1 MSSLTVAS
9 FVRWDF
15 CSSALANPFSTS
27 VSVQW
32 LDVGTVTGIWVGL
45 SPPDCPADPHND
57 DEDDGR
63 DGRGF
68 SDFND
73 LDDEDED
80 EGCDAAAS
88 GALGEDDDASGFR
101 AGERQ
106 RLNTGTL
113 WLGIWLKPA
122 SSQHACKCV
131 FLMSSSSIE
140 VRITKGVLSPENAL
154 LARDSDSC
162 HLSFFVF
169 FTKSSMTGIAC
180 FSFAVVTLPTMPCRA
195 FCSFSACNPGEEEA
209 VTHGH
214 SLIVDKRLQPAP
226 IVYNL
231 LTLLSPT
238 CFADTFTRCLCAL
251 AVRWKEKK
259 CLWRKTKD
267 WT

>member
-1 MSSLTVAS
+1 MASSIVASFS
-9 FVRWDF
+9 FVRWDTGEPVGGV
-15 CSSALANPFSTS
+15 CI
-27 VSVQW
+27 
-32 LDVGTVTGIWVGL
+32 DVGAVTGIWAGL

-106 RLNTGTL
+106 RLNTGIL
-113 WLGIWLKPA
+113 WLGMWLKPA
-122 SSQHACKCV
+122 SSQHVCECV
-131 FLMSSSSIE
+131 FLMSSSIE

-154 LARDSDSC
+154 LVRDSDSC

-169 FTKSSMTGIAC
+169 FTKSSRTGIVLFLLC
-180 FSFAVVTLPTMPCRA
+180 SFAVVTLPTMPA
-195 FCSFSACNPGEEEA
+195 FCSFSACNSGEEAA

-214 SLIVDKRLQPAP
+214 SLIVDKRVHPAP

-231 LTLLSPT
+231 LIPSLT
-238 CFADTFTRCLCAL
+238 
-251 AVRWKEKK
+251 VRVSI
-259 CLWRKTKD
+259 L
-267 WT
+267 